1 MVRLVS
7 LLMNTTLT
15 FDVGKDENGNYVR
28 ADSPK
33 SRTLA
38 HTKGELLDVD
48 TYQTVM
54 KACKKSA
61 ASTAP
66 NSAKDKTEEQTAP
79 PKPEEETEDETKDDE
94 SKGDEDTSSD
104 E

>member
-7 LLMNTTLT
+7 FLMNTTLT

-61 ASTAP
+61 ASTAS

-79 PKPEEETEDETKDDE
+79 PKPEDETEDDE
-94 SKGDEDTSSD
+94 SKGDEGTSSD